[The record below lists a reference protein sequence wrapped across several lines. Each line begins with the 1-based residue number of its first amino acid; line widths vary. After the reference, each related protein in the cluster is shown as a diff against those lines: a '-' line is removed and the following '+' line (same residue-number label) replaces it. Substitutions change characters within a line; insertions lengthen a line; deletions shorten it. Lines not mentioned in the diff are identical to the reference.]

1 MIFIFT
7 EEIYAA
13 AVILAGGIEEL
24 LGFCRSAENELI
36 SRLRSTVT
44 PEMCRETLITAS
56 SILAVSMLGYT
67 KAAPEMLHPT
77 GRGRGGQ
84 TRGSGGSS
92 SGELRRQAEL
102 LMYPYIDDDDFS
114 FLGVRG

>member
-1 MIFIFT
+1 
-7 EEIYAA
+7 
-13 AVILAGGIEEL
+13 VILAGEESEEL
-24 LGFCRSAENELI
+24 LGFCCSAENELI

-67 KAAPEMLHPT
+67 KSGT
-77 GRGRGGQ
+77 GDVTSYRAGDVEVR
-84 TRGSGGSS
+84 RDGSGGSS